1 MMILLKMLLS
11 HCLVSFVLHQ
21 DAKFK
26 ASGYLYGCLYGGIAL
41 ALIGQSS
48 FIIPAILMV
57 VLYNIVWLL
66 LSLLVH
72 RIQIRNVMLTQQ
84 LLLMIG
90 LLAIYAFTDEA
101 RMPDLSILHTTRFW
115 IIINAL
121 VVLIWPAGKLIAGIM
136 ERWYAEIQDTD
147 SMSLRKAGTYIG
159 ILERLFVFTFVV
171 TGHWDAIG
179 FLVAAK
185 SVFRFGDLK
194 ESKDRKMTEYI
205 LIGTL
210 LSFGIALAT
219 GMLVLYLAEV

>member
-1 MMILLKMLLS
+1 MIWLKMLLS
-11 HCLVSFVLHQ
+11 HCLVTFVLHQ
-21 DAKFK
+21 DTKFK
-26 ASGYLYGCLYGGIAL
+26 ASGYLYGCLYGGIAW
-41 ALIGQSS
+41 ALNGQSS

-57 VLYNIVWLL
+57 ALYNVVWLL
-66 LSLLVH
+66 LPLLVH
-72 RIQIRNVMLTQQ
+72 RFQIRNVMLKQQ
-84 LLLMIG
+84 LLLMSG

-101 RMPDLSILHTTRFW
+101 RIPDLSILQATKFW
-115 IIINAL
+115 ITINAL
-121 VVLIWPAGKLIAGIM
+121 VILIWPAGKLIAVIM

-210 LSFGIALAT
+210 LSLEIALAT
-219 GMLVLYLAEV
+219 GMLVLYFVGV

>member
-1 MMILLKMLLS
+1 MIGLKMLLS

-26 ASGYLYGCLYGGIAL
+26 ASGYLYGCLYGSMAMG
-41 ALIGQSS
+41 LIGQSS
-48 FIIPAILMV
+48 FIMPAILMV
-57 VLYNIVWLL
+57 ALYNLIWFL

-72 RIQIRNVMLTQQ
+72 RFHIRNVMLTQQ
-84 LLLMIG
+84 LLLMSG

-147 SMSLRKAGTYIG
+147 SMSLRKAGT
-159 ILERLFVFTFVV
+159 
-171 TGHWDAIG
+171 
-179 FLVAAK
+179 
-185 SVFRFGDLK
+185 
-194 ESKDRKMTEYI
+194 
-205 LIGTL
+205 
-210 LSFGIALAT
+210 
-219 GMLVLYLAEV
+219 

>member
-1 MMILLKMLLS
+1 
-11 HCLVSFVLHQ
+11 
-21 DAKFK
+21 
-26 ASGYLYGCLYGGIAL
+26 L

-57 VLYNIVWLL
+57 ALYNVVWLM

-72 RIQIRNVMLTQQ
+72 QFQIRNVMLTQQ
-84 LLLMIG
+84 LLLMSG

-101 RMPDLSILHTTRFW
+101 RVPDLSILQATKFW

-121 VVLIWPAGKLIAGIM
+121 VILIWPAGKLIAGIM

-159 ILERLFVFTFVV
+159 MLERLFVFTFVV

-219 GMLVLYLAEV
+219 GLLVLYLVEV